1 VSLEAK
7 DLRGNEPDELR
18 STVRKLEE
26 DLFKHRLKKTTSQ
39 LENTMLI
46 RHTRRDIARVQTVLA
61 ERLRQL
67 GSGPAAANQT
77 AAPAKAKEPVKASAK
92 AAKAHA
98 HDHDHG
104 HDHDHD
110 HDHDHATDKPAAAKP
125 TKKKPAAK
133 SAVKKET

>member
-1 VSLEAK
+1 MSLEAK

-46 RHTRRDIARVQTVLA
+46 RQTRRDIARVYTVLA
-61 ERLRQL
+61 ERVREIGT
-67 GSGPAAANQT
+67 GSGKAAANQT
-77 AAPAKAKEPVKASAK
+77 APGTSKESTKTTAKASVDETSKKPGKET
-92 AAKAHA
+92 AAKA
-98 HDHDHG
+98 
-104 HDHDHD
+104 
-110 HDHDHATDKPAAAKP
+110 

-133 SAVKKET
+133 SAAKKET